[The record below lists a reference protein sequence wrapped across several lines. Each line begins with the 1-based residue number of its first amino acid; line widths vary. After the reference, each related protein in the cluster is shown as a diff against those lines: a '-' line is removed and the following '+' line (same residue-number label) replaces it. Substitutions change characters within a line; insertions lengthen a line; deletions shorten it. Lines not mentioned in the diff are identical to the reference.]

1 MNEATAKLIEEL
13 AAKLGTTAEHLWGV
27 LVRQAPISA
36 TVSAALTLAW
46 VVALV
51 CGWRFAVRSMKLANK
66 DSIMHDEVVVV
77 RAGVIV
83 ALILASIAT
92 AVAITI
98 GSVGCVSAFANPEF
112 WALEQVM
119 P

>member
-66 DSIMHDEVVVV
+66 DSIMHDEVVL
-77 RAGVIV
+77 ACVIV
-83 ALILASIAT
+83 TLILASIAT

>member
-36 TVSAALTLAW
+36 TVSSALTLAW

-51 CGWRFAVRSMKLANK
+51 CGWRFAVRSMKLANE
-66 DSIMHDEVVVV
+66 DSIMHDEEV
-77 RAGVIV
+77 RAVVIG
-83 ALILASIAT
+83 ALILVSIAT

-112 WALEQVM
+112 WALKQVM

>member
-36 TVSAALTLAW
+36 TVNAALTLAW

-66 DSIMHDEVVVV
+66 DSIMHDEVV
-77 RAGVIV
+77 RACVIV
-83 ALILASIAT
+83 TLILVSIAT

-98 GSVGCVSAFANPEF
+98 GSVGCVSAFANPE
-112 WALEQVM
+112 
-119 P
+119 

>member
-46 VVALV
+46 VVVLV
-51 CGWRFAVRSMKLANK
+51 CGWRFAVRSMKQASE
-66 DSIMHDEVVVV
+66 DSMMHDEEV
-77 RAGVIV
+77 RAVVIGS
-83 ALILASIAT
+83 LILVSVAT
-92 AVAITI
+92 AVAIAI

-112 WALEQVM
+112 WALKQVM

>member
-36 TVSAALTLAW
+36 TVIAALTLAW
-46 VVALV
+46 VVVLV
-51 CGWRFAVRSMKLANK
+51 CGWRFAVRSMKRSNE
-66 DSIMHDEVVVV
+66 DSILCADEV
-77 RAGVIV
+77 RAVVIV
-83 ALILASIAT
+83 ALILVSIAT
-92 AVAITI
+92 AVTITI
-98 GSVGCVSAFANPEF
+98 GSVGCVSAFANPEY
-112 WALEQVM
+112 WALKQVM

>member
-36 TVSAALTLAW
+36 TVSATLTLAW
-46 VVALV
+46 IIVLV
-51 CGWRFAVRSMKLANK
+51 CGWRFAVRSMKRSQE
-66 DSIMHDEVVVV
+66 DSIMHDEEVRSVVI
-77 RAGVIV
+77 G
-83 ALILASIAT
+83 ALILVSIAT

-98 GSVGCVSAFANPEF
+98 VSVGCVSAFANPEF
-112 WALEQVM
+112 WALKQVM

>member
-46 VVALV
+46 VVVLV
-51 CGWRFAVRSMKLANK
+51 CGWRYAVRSMKRANE
-66 DSIMHDEVVVV
+66 DSILHDEEV
-77 RAGVIV
+77 RAVVIGS
-83 ALILASIAT
+83 LILVSIAT

-112 WALEQVM
+112 WALKQVM

>member
-36 TVSAALTLAW
+36 TVSASLTLAW
-46 VVALV
+46 VIVLV
-51 CGWRFAVRSMKLANK
+51 CCWRFAVRSMKRANE
-66 DSIMHDEVVVV
+66 DSILHEDEVMAVVF
-77 RAGVIV
+77 I
-83 ALILASIAT
+83 ALILMSIAT
-92 AVAITI
+92 AVVITI
-98 GSVGCVSAFANPEF
+98 GSAGCVSAFANPEY
-112 WALEQVM
+112 WALKQVM

>member
-36 TVSAALTLAW
+36 TVNAALTLAW

-66 DSIMHDEVVVV
+66 DSIMHDEVV
-77 RAGVIV
+77 RACVIV
-83 ALILASIAT
+83 ALILASVAT

>member
-36 TVSAALTLAW
+36 TVNAALTLAW

-66 DSIMHDEVVVV
+66 DSIEVVVV

-83 ALILASIAT
+83 ALIFASIAT

>member
-1 MNEATAKLIEEL
+1 
-13 AAKLGTTAEHLWGV
+13 
-27 LVRQAPISA
+27 
-36 TVSAALTLAW
+36 
-46 VVALV
+46 
-51 CGWRFAVRSMKLANK
+51 
-66 DSIMHDEVVVV
+66 MHDEVVVV

-83 ALILASIAT
+83 TLILVSIAT

>member
-36 TVSAALTLAW
+36 TVRAALTLAW

-66 DSIMHDEVVVV
+66 DSIMHDEVV
-77 RAGVIV
+77 RACVIV
-83 ALILASIAT
+83 TLILASIAT

>member
-36 TVSAALTLAW
+36 AVNAALTLAW

-66 DSIMHDEVVVV
+66 DSIMHDEVV
-77 RAGVIV
+77 RACVIV
-83 ALILASIAT
+83 TLILVSIAT